1 MEGLLDGIVV
11 LDLGRVLACPY
22 AATMMADMGA
32 TVIKIENPK
41 GGDDT
46 RKMGPFVNGNSVYYA
61 NFNRGKVGVTLNLKE
76 PEGKE
81 IFKEMVKKA
90 DVVLENY
97 RPGTMEKLGLGYDV
111 LKEVNPGIVYGSIS
125 GFGHT
130 GPLSKRAGYDIVGQ
144 AMGGLMSTTGWPDGP
159 ATRTGTPMGDVLG
172 ALNMTVGVLAAL
184 VNKQRTGK
192 GEKVDVALVDSVAA
206 AMENITMIYQST
218 GRIPQRIGNRY
229 ESTYPYDTFPAKDGD
244 VVIAAGNNKLYAILC
259 DVMGKPELKT
269 DPRFAEVKDR
279 VANHVAMREIIV
291 PWTKQHTI
299 DEVDKLLNDAGCP
312 ACPVNTL
319 DRLVVDPQIA
329 GARGMFPTIDQP
341 GIMYGLCA
349 GVSISAVWLSTVGP
363 AICCIILFMLINYFR
378 QGRREEKV
386 TTPFVLS
393 TYAGNVGKTFI
404 RAIPALIMPVI
415 IFGGIYGGIFTATE
429 AGAAA
434 VLYGVIFYFVK
445 RAMNKNNVDETF
457 MNMTVH
463 AAVSTATICILI
475 GFSNCSG
482 RVISM
487 IGIAEAIKAFV
498 TTHISST
505 FGFLIFANILFLI
518 CGMLIDIN
526 AAILLI
532 VPLLLP
538 TAVAMGVDTIH
549 FGAIILV
556 NLSVGFITPPFCSS
570 VFMAQKLSGARYVD
584 IIKEVM
590 PFVVA
595 SLIVVILTTYC
606 PALST
611 FIPNMVAGAAA

>member
-159 ATRTGTPMGDVLG
+159 ATGTPMGDVLG

-341 GIMYGLCA
+341 GIGELQ
-349 GVSISAVWLSTVGP
+349 IT
-363 AICCIILFMLINYFR
+363 
-378 QGRREEKV
+378 
-386 TTPFVLS
+386 
-393 TYAGNVGKTFI
+393 
-404 RAIPALIMPVI
+404 AIPAHTTRTSTAPRKAAPLLGEDNADV
-415 IFGGIYGGIFTATE
+415 YGKLLGLDE
-429 AGAAA
+429 AKLADLKAK
-434 VLYGVIFYFVK
+434 GVI
-445 RAMNKNNVDETF
+445 
-457 MNMTVH
+457 
-463 AAVSTATICILI
+463 
-475 GFSNCSG
+475 
-482 RVISM
+482 
-487 IGIAEAIKAFV
+487 
-498 TTHISST
+498 
-505 FGFLIFANILFLI
+505 
-518 CGMLIDIN
+518 
-526 AAILLI
+526 
-532 VPLLLP
+532 
-538 TAVAMGVDTIH
+538 
-549 FGAIILV
+549 
-556 NLSVGFITPPFCSS
+556 
-570 VFMAQKLSGARYVD
+570 
-584 IIKEVM
+584 
-590 PFVVA
+590 
-595 SLIVVILTTYC
+595 
-606 PALST
+606 
-611 FIPNMVAGAAA
+611 

>member
-111 LKEVNPGIVYGSIS
+111 LKEVNPGIIYGSIS

-244 VVIAAGNNKLYAILC
+244 VVIDG
-259 DVMGKPELKT
+259 
-269 DPRFAEVKDR
+269 
-279 VANHVAMREIIV
+279 
-291 PWTKQHTI
+291 
-299 DEVDKLLNDAGCP
+299 
-312 ACPVNTL
+312 
-319 DRLVVDPQIA
+319 
-329 GARGMFPTIDQP
+329 
-341 GIMYGLCA
+341 
-349 GVSISAVWLSTVGP
+349 
-363 AICCIILFMLINYFR
+363 
-378 QGRREEKV
+378 
-386 TTPFVLS
+386 
-393 TYAGNVGKTFI
+393 
-404 RAIPALIMPVI
+404 
-415 IFGGIYGGIFTATE
+415 
-429 AGAAA
+429 
-434 VLYGVIFYFVK
+434 
-445 RAMNKNNVDETF
+445 MNKSMSE
-457 MNMTVH
+457 
-463 AAVSTATICILI
+463 STAYVTAKTPEGGEVEYKVSLVRSGI
-475 GFSNCSG
+475 GWKVSN
-482 RVISM
+482 I
-487 IGIAEAIKAFV
+487 E
-498 TTHISST
+498 
-505 FGFLIFANILFLI
+505 LYFASQN
-518 CGMLIDIN
+518 
-526 AAILLI
+526 
-532 VPLLLP
+532 
-538 TAVAMGVDTIH
+538 
-549 FGAIILV
+549 
-556 NLSVGFITPPFCSS
+556 
-570 VFMAQKLSGARYVD
+570 
-584 IIKEVM
+584 
-590 PFVVA
+590 
-595 SLIVVILTTYC
+595 
-606 PALST
+606 
-611 FIPNMVAGAAA
+611 

>member
-111 LKEVNPGIVYGSIS
+111 LKEVNPGIIYGSIS

-130 GPLSKRAGYDIVGQ
+130 GLLSKRAGYDIVGQ

-279 VANHVAMREIIV
+279 VANHVTMREIIV

-341 GIMYGLCA
+341 GIGELQ
-349 GVSISAVWLSTVGP
+349 IT
-363 AICCIILFMLINYFR
+363 
-378 QGRREEKV
+378 
-386 TTPFVLS
+386 
-393 TYAGNVGKTFI
+393 
-404 RAIPALIMPVI
+404 AIPAHTTRTSTAPRKAAPLLGEDNADV
-415 IFGGIYGGIFTATE
+415 YGKLLGLDE
-429 AGAAA
+429 AKLADLKAK
-434 VLYGVIFYFVK
+434 GVI
-445 RAMNKNNVDETF
+445 
-457 MNMTVH
+457 
-463 AAVSTATICILI
+463 
-475 GFSNCSG
+475 
-482 RVISM
+482 
-487 IGIAEAIKAFV
+487 
-498 TTHISST
+498 
-505 FGFLIFANILFLI
+505 
-518 CGMLIDIN
+518 
-526 AAILLI
+526 
-532 VPLLLP
+532 
-538 TAVAMGVDTIH
+538 
-549 FGAIILV
+549 
-556 NLSVGFITPPFCSS
+556 
-570 VFMAQKLSGARYVD
+570 
-584 IIKEVM
+584 
-590 PFVVA
+590 
-595 SLIVVILTTYC
+595 
-606 PALST
+606 
-611 FIPNMVAGAAA
+611 

>member
-1 MEGLLDGIVV
+1 MSKGLLDGVVV
-11 LDLGRVLACPY
+11 LDLTRVLAGPY
-22 AATMMADMGA
+22 SGMILADMGA
-32 TVIKIENPK
+32 TVIKLENPK

-46 RKMGPFVNGNSVYYA
+46 RKMGPFINDNSVYYA
-61 NFNRGKVGVTLNLKE
+61 NFNRSKLGCTLNLKD

-81 IFKEMVKKA
+81 IFRELVKKA
-90 DVVLENY
+90 DIVIENY

-111 LKEVNPGIVYGSIS
+111 LKEVNPGIIYGAVS

-130 GPLSKRAGYDIVGQ
+130 GPYSKRAGYDIVGQ

-341 GIMYGLCA
+341 GIGELQ
-349 GVSISAVWLSTVGP
+349 IT
-363 AICCIILFMLINYFR
+363 
-378 QGRREEKV
+378 
-386 TTPFVLS
+386 
-393 TYAGNVGKTFI
+393 
-404 RAIPALIMPVI
+404 AIPAHTTRTSTAPRKAAPLLGEDNADV
-415 IFGGIYGGIFTATE
+415 YGKLLGLDE
-429 AGAAA
+429 AKLADLKAK
-434 VLYGVIFYFVK
+434 GVI
-445 RAMNKNNVDETF
+445 
-457 MNMTVH
+457 
-463 AAVSTATICILI
+463 
-475 GFSNCSG
+475 
-482 RVISM
+482 
-487 IGIAEAIKAFV
+487 
-498 TTHISST
+498 
-505 FGFLIFANILFLI
+505 
-518 CGMLIDIN
+518 
-526 AAILLI
+526 
-532 VPLLLP
+532 
-538 TAVAMGVDTIH
+538 
-549 FGAIILV
+549 
-556 NLSVGFITPPFCSS
+556 
-570 VFMAQKLSGARYVD
+570 
-584 IIKEVM
+584 
-590 PFVVA
+590 
-595 SLIVVILTTYC
+595 
-606 PALST
+606 
-611 FIPNMVAGAAA
+611 

>member
-46 RKMGPFVNGNSVYYA
+46 RKMGPCVNGNSVYYA

-111 LKEVNPGIVYGSIS
+111 LKEVNPGIIYGSIS

-341 GIMYGLCA
+341 GIGELQ
-349 GVSISAVWLSTVGP
+349 IT
-363 AICCIILFMLINYFR
+363 
-378 QGRREEKV
+378 
-386 TTPFVLS
+386 
-393 TYAGNVGKTFI
+393 
-404 RAIPALIMPVI
+404 AIPAHTTRTSTAPRKAAPLLGEDNAGV
-415 IFGGIYGGIFTATE
+415 YGKLLGLDE
-429 AGAAA
+429 AKLADLKAK
-434 VLYGVIFYFVK
+434 GVI
-445 RAMNKNNVDETF
+445 
-457 MNMTVH
+457 
-463 AAVSTATICILI
+463 
-475 GFSNCSG
+475 
-482 RVISM
+482 
-487 IGIAEAIKAFV
+487 
-498 TTHISST
+498 
-505 FGFLIFANILFLI
+505 
-518 CGMLIDIN
+518 
-526 AAILLI
+526 
-532 VPLLLP
+532 
-538 TAVAMGVDTIH
+538 
-549 FGAIILV
+549 
-556 NLSVGFITPPFCSS
+556 
-570 VFMAQKLSGARYVD
+570 
-584 IIKEVM
+584 
-590 PFVVA
+590 
-595 SLIVVILTTYC
+595 
-606 PALST
+606 
-611 FIPNMVAGAAA
+611 

>member
-1 MEGLLDGIVV
+1 MKKERNSVIASRKIEHGVVKVEDGLLAAFMLVLTFSIIFQVVCRYVLKVSSPWCEELARYLFIAMTYIGSGRAFINNGHIGI
-11 LDLGRVLACPY
+11 DL
-22 AATMMADMGA
+22 M
-32 TVIKIENPK
+32 
-41 GGDDT
+41 DT
-46 RKMGPFVNGNSVYYA
+46 IVDKKSKDPEKFMKV
-61 NFNRGKVGVTLNLKE
+61 FNRFSEIITLVFIVLFGVFYFQYLMK
-76 PEGKE
+76 
-81 IFKEMVKKA
+81 MA
-90 DVVLENY
+90 Q
-97 RPGTMEKLGLGYDV
+97 RPQESASMHINMLI
-111 LKEVNPGIVYGSIS
+111 P
-125 GFGHT
+125 
-130 GPLSKRAGYDIVGQ
+130 
-144 AMGGLMSTTGWPDGP
+144 MSTILIGVAAGMKSSTICTVAFSGLDSFPLLAVP
-159 ATRTGTPMGDVLG
+159 LFIFAG
-172 ALNMTVGVLAAL
+172 AIMQHSGIAH
-184 VNKQRTGK
+184 
-192 GEKVDVALVDSVAA
+192 ALVDLIQSIVGRLRGSLGAVTILTSAAFGILTGSCMATISCIGGIMIPEMKKKGYSDAYCSALAA
-206 AMENITMIYQST
+206 ASSFLGIL
-218 GRIPQRIGNRY
+218 IPP
-229 ESTYPYDTFPAKDGD
+229 S
-244 VVIAAGNNKLYAILC
+244 V
-259 DVMGKPELKT
+259 
-269 DPRFAEVKDR
+269 
-279 VANHVAMREIIV
+279 
-291 PWTKQHTI
+291 
-299 DEVDKLLNDAGCP
+299 
-312 ACPVNTL
+312 
-319 DRLVVDPQIA
+319 
-329 GARGMFPTIDQP
+329 P

-378 QGRREEKV
+378 QGRREEKE

-393 TYAGNVGKTFI
+393 TYAGNIGKTFI

-434 VLYGVIFYFVK
+434 VLYGIIFYFVK

-498 TTHISST
+498 TTHISSA

-590 PFVVA
+590 PFVIA

>member
-111 LKEVNPGIVYGSIS
+111 LKEVNPGIIYGSIS

-184 VNKQRTGK
+184 VNKQWTGK

-341 GIMYGLCA
+341 GIGELQ
-349 GVSISAVWLSTVGP
+349 IT
-363 AICCIILFMLINYFR
+363 
-378 QGRREEKV
+378 
-386 TTPFVLS
+386 
-393 TYAGNVGKTFI
+393 
-404 RAIPALIMPVI
+404 AIPAHTTRTSTAPRKAAPLLGEDNADV
-415 IFGGIYGGIFTATE
+415 YGKLLGLDE
-429 AGAAA
+429 AKLADLKAK
-434 VLYGVIFYFVK
+434 GVI
-445 RAMNKNNVDETF
+445 
-457 MNMTVH
+457 
-463 AAVSTATICILI
+463 
-475 GFSNCSG
+475 
-482 RVISM
+482 
-487 IGIAEAIKAFV
+487 
-498 TTHISST
+498 
-505 FGFLIFANILFLI
+505 
-518 CGMLIDIN
+518 
-526 AAILLI
+526 
-532 VPLLLP
+532 
-538 TAVAMGVDTIH
+538 
-549 FGAIILV
+549 
-556 NLSVGFITPPFCSS
+556 
-570 VFMAQKLSGARYVD
+570 
-584 IIKEVM
+584 
-590 PFVVA
+590 
-595 SLIVVILTTYC
+595 
-606 PALST
+606 
-611 FIPNMVAGAAA
+611 

>member
-244 VVIAAGNNKLYAILC
+244 VVIAAGNNKLYSILC

-299 DEVDKLLNDAGCP
+299 DEVDKLLNNAGCP

-341 GIMYGLCA
+341 GIGELQ
-349 GVSISAVWLSTVGP
+349 IT
-363 AICCIILFMLINYFR
+363 
-378 QGRREEKV
+378 
-386 TTPFVLS
+386 
-393 TYAGNVGKTFI
+393 
-404 RAIPALIMPVI
+404 AIPAHTTRTSTAPRKAAPLLGEDNADV
-415 IFGGIYGGIFTATE
+415 YGKLLSLDE
-429 AGAAA
+429 AKLADLKAK
-434 VLYGVIFYFVK
+434 GVI
-445 RAMNKNNVDETF
+445 
-457 MNMTVH
+457 
-463 AAVSTATICILI
+463 
-475 GFSNCSG
+475 
-482 RVISM
+482 
-487 IGIAEAIKAFV
+487 
-498 TTHISST
+498 
-505 FGFLIFANILFLI
+505 
-518 CGMLIDIN
+518 
-526 AAILLI
+526 
-532 VPLLLP
+532 
-538 TAVAMGVDTIH
+538 
-549 FGAIILV
+549 
-556 NLSVGFITPPFCSS
+556 
-570 VFMAQKLSGARYVD
+570 
-584 IIKEVM
+584 
-590 PFVVA
+590 
-595 SLIVVILTTYC
+595 
-606 PALST
+606 
-611 FIPNMVAGAAA
+611 

>member
-1 MEGLLDGIVV
+1 MEGLLDGVVV

-341 GIMYGLCA
+341 GIGELQ
-349 GVSISAVWLSTVGP
+349 IT
-363 AICCIILFMLINYFR
+363 
-378 QGRREEKV
+378 
-386 TTPFVLS
+386 
-393 TYAGNVGKTFI
+393 
-404 RAIPALIMPVI
+404 AIPAHTTRTSTAPRNAAPLLGEDNADV
-415 IFGGIYGGIFTATE
+415 YGKLLGLDE
-429 AGAAA
+429 AKLADLKAK
-434 VLYGVIFYFVK
+434 GVI
-445 RAMNKNNVDETF
+445 
-457 MNMTVH
+457 
-463 AAVSTATICILI
+463 
-475 GFSNCSG
+475 
-482 RVISM
+482 
-487 IGIAEAIKAFV
+487 
-498 TTHISST
+498 
-505 FGFLIFANILFLI
+505 
-518 CGMLIDIN
+518 
-526 AAILLI
+526 
-532 VPLLLP
+532 
-538 TAVAMGVDTIH
+538 
-549 FGAIILV
+549 
-556 NLSVGFITPPFCSS
+556 
-570 VFMAQKLSGARYVD
+570 
-584 IIKEVM
+584 
-590 PFVVA
+590 
-595 SLIVVILTTYC
+595 
-606 PALST
+606 
-611 FIPNMVAGAAA
+611 

>member
-111 LKEVNPGIVYGSIS
+111 LKEVNPGIIYGSIS

-130 GPLSKRAGYDIVGQ
+130 GPLSKRAGYAIVGQ

-341 GIMYGLCA
+341 GIGELQ
-349 GVSISAVWLSTVGP
+349 IT
-363 AICCIILFMLINYFR
+363 
-378 QGRREEKV
+378 
-386 TTPFVLS
+386 
-393 TYAGNVGKTFI
+393 
-404 RAIPALIMPVI
+404 AIPAHTTRTSTAPRKAAPLLGENNADV
-415 IFGGIYGGIFTATE
+415 YGKLLGLDE
-429 AGAAA
+429 AKLADLKAK
-434 VLYGVIFYFVK
+434 GVI
-445 RAMNKNNVDETF
+445 
-457 MNMTVH
+457 
-463 AAVSTATICILI
+463 
-475 GFSNCSG
+475 
-482 RVISM
+482 
-487 IGIAEAIKAFV
+487 
-498 TTHISST
+498 
-505 FGFLIFANILFLI
+505 
-518 CGMLIDIN
+518 
-526 AAILLI
+526 
-532 VPLLLP
+532 
-538 TAVAMGVDTIH
+538 
-549 FGAIILV
+549 
-556 NLSVGFITPPFCSS
+556 
-570 VFMAQKLSGARYVD
+570 
-584 IIKEVM
+584 
-590 PFVVA
+590 
-595 SLIVVILTTYC
+595 
-606 PALST
+606 
-611 FIPNMVAGAAA
+611 

>member
-22 AATMMADMGA
+22 AATLMADMGA

-291 PWTKQHTI
+291 PWTQQHTI
-299 DEVDKLLNDAGCP
+299 DEVDKLLNSAGCP

-341 GIMYGLCA
+341 GI
-349 GVSISAVWLSTVGP
+349 
-363 AICCIILFMLINYFR
+363 
-378 QGRREEKV
+378 
-386 TTPFVLS
+386 
-393 TYAGNVGKTFI
+393 GKLGIT
-404 RAIPALIMPVI
+404 AIPPHTTRTSTAPRKAAPLLGEDNADV
-415 IFGGIYGGIFTATE
+415 YGKLLGLDE
-429 AGAAA
+429 AKLADLKAK
-434 VLYGVIFYFVK
+434 GVI
-445 RAMNKNNVDETF
+445 
-457 MNMTVH
+457 
-463 AAVSTATICILI
+463 
-475 GFSNCSG
+475 
-482 RVISM
+482 
-487 IGIAEAIKAFV
+487 
-498 TTHISST
+498 
-505 FGFLIFANILFLI
+505 
-518 CGMLIDIN
+518 
-526 AAILLI
+526 
-532 VPLLLP
+532 
-538 TAVAMGVDTIH
+538 
-549 FGAIILV
+549 
-556 NLSVGFITPPFCSS
+556 
-570 VFMAQKLSGARYVD
+570 
-584 IIKEVM
+584 
-590 PFVVA
+590 
-595 SLIVVILTTYC
+595 
-606 PALST
+606 
-611 FIPNMVAGAAA
+611 